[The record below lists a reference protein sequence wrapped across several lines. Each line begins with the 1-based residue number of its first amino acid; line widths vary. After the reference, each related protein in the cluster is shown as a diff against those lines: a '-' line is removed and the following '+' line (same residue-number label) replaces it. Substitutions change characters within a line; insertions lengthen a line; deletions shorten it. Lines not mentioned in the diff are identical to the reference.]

1 MTTTTF
7 WRQSGVAGIL
17 VAATMAVN
25 AQSQTNQASDIA
37 VPAELE
43 SQYQAALDARANGDL
58 YGSIDQL
65 NSLLTQNPNLHRAR
79 LEMAVAYYRAS
90 MYEEATAQ
98 ARQVLSNPN
107 TPEEVRETIE
117 LFLEQLESIR
127 IASQDNRHSWTTSV
141 SMGGGYDDNVNAGP
155 ASESVDVNGLSYV
168 LDPEDGEQSDA
179 FASISGRVNHS
190 YRMPG
195 TANIGSRPVQM
206 LWQSSGSIYRKE
218 YQDEHA
224 FAVDVVSV
232 STGLA
237 LISRT
242 NWRAKI
248 DVKADYVRLGDDALA
263 LYTSLNP
270 SYTWVSG
277 KNEYTLQGQW
287 MYREYMKEEDAD
299 REGERFLLGF
309 DYTRNINRDLAL
321 KFGLSAYEQEG
332 RVEHEQ
338 FDVQSTYVSGVWT
351 AWNGGA
357 VYARISYRETDYE
370 GLEPVFNDGREEDET
385 RYVVGASHNFR
396 SGAMQGWGLG
406 LRASYSDNESNIGI
420 FEYER
425 NLVSLD
431 LTKRF

>member
-1 MTTTTF
+1 MNTSF
-7 WRQSGVAGIL
+7 WRQTGVASVL
-17 VAATMAVN
+17 LAAAVTVS
-25 AQSQTNQASDIA
+25 AQTQTQTNTID
-37 VPAELE
+37 VPDELE
-43 SQYQAALDARANGDL
+43 AQYQAALDARANGDL
-58 YGSIDQL
+58 YGSIEQL

-79 LEMAVAYYRAS
+79 LEIAVAYYRAA
-90 MYEEATAQ
+90 MYEKATTQ
-98 ARQVLSNPN
+98 AREVLSNPN
-107 TPEEVRETIE
+107 TPKKVRETIE
-117 LFLEQLESIR
+117 LFLEQLEAIR
-127 IASQDNRHSWTTSV
+127 IASTDNRHSWTTSM
-141 SMGGGYDDNVNAGP
+141 SLGGGYDDNVNAGP
-155 ASESVDVNGLSYV
+155 ASESFDINGLSFV
-168 LDPEDGEQSDA
+168 LDPDDGEQSDA

-206 LWQSSGSIYRKE
+206 LWQSSANIYRKE

-224 FAVDVVSV
+224 YTVDVVSV

-237 LISRT
+237 LVSRT
-242 NWRAKI
+242 NWRAKV

-277 KNEYTLQGQW
+277 KNEYTVQGQW
-287 MYREYMKEEDAD
+287 MYREYMKDDDAD

-321 KFGLSAYEQEG
+321 KFGLSTYEQDA
-332 RVEHEQ
+332 RVDHEQ
-338 FDVQSTYVSGVWT
+338 FDVKAAYVSGVWT
-351 AWNGGA
+351 AWEGGA
-357 VYARISYRETDYE
+357 AYARVSYRETDYE
-370 GLEPVFNDGREEDET
+370 GLEPVFNSGREEDET

-406 LRASYSDNESNIGI
+406 LRASYSDNESNIDI
-420 FEYER
+420 FEYDR